1 MKKQIIPLI
10 MLTVMLVFG
19 LAIAG
24 CDPDAVD
31 EGGIGLNINEGG
43 DEAKSIKL
51 TNITDADAIQRVV
64 VLVLSELP
72 TIYSLPL
79 PVAVGYG
86 FATGAGSVALIDL
99 TVPQD
104 GALYDGAAWTGN
116 GNYYIQAGIER
127 GPYLFFTDGGEN
139 PVKAAFDKTEI
150 TLDFNKFKVW
160 SPVDENDPLPTHV
173 YGCAFSDTANTSP
186 RNGTH
191 FLLSISYADAIEKI
205 TQYLGLNDG
214 TAENP
219 NLASSLILNKTDWV
233 IIEEE
238 VINASLYHVRLIQD
252 VYGARS
258 GVYWNYN
265 PSVPQ

>member
-1 MKKQIIPLI
+1 MMKKKIMSLI

-19 LAIAG
+19 LACAG
-24 CDPDAVD
+24 CDPDAID
-31 EGGIGLNINEGG
+31 ESGIDLNINEGN
-43 DEAKSIKL
+43 EAKSIKL
-51 TNITDADAIQRVV
+51 INVSDADAIQRVA

-86 FATGAGSVALIDL
+86 FVTGAGSVALIEL

-104 GALYDGAAWTGN
+104 SALYDGPAWTGS
-116 GNYYIQAGIER
+116 GDYYVQAGIER
-127 GPYLFFTDGGEN
+127 GPYLFFTNGGEN
-139 PVKAAFDKTEI
+139 PVKAAFDKAEI
-150 TLDFNKFKVW
+150 TLDFNKFKAW
-160 SPVDENDPLPTHV
+160 SPSDGGDPLPTHW
-173 YGCAFSDTANTSP
+173 YGCAFSESANTSP

-191 FLLSISYADAIEKI
+191 FLLSISYSDAIERI
-205 TQYLGLNDG
+205 SQYLGTNDG
-214 TAENP
+214 TAENL
-219 NLASSLILNKTDWV
+219 NLTSSLSSNKTNWV

-252 VYGARS
+252 LNGVRS